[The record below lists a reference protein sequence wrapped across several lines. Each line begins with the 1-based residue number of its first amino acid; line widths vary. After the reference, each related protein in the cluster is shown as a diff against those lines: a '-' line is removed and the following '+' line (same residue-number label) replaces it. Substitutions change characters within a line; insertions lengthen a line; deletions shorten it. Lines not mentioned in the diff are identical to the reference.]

1 MLDFNQFEEKI
12 KTINSNLRNKYK
24 KYFSIS
30 NEEFRKSL
38 EENVGEVENFE
49 KLSQKELEKID
60 DLVGVDGSVNRCG
73 GAYPHYI
80 EMFQGLAKSTKYEE
94 VYVSDIYTPTLNDS
108 FEIEEKREKLLATI
122 EIESALEYIKKRKP
136 QVLMM
141 DGGFIRYKINC
152 PEHFKDLR
160 EICQKQNIILF
171 GVIKDIKTGILAR
184 ALSLDRSI
192 YDREL
197 LFNRFKI
204 GQALL
209 IKNEVNKKYIEKGL
223 GEGFSSAF
231 IRTSNFPGVVGI
243 DILDVQ
249 ENYLRFV
256 SRLVY
261 SLTPINSRGIP
272 LWLDIVDKDVRI
284 TDELIKASLESY
296 LDRDLYE
303 RFFVSERDKRTL

>member
-1 MLDFNQFEEKI
+1 M
-12 KTINSNLRNKYK
+12 
-24 KYFSIS
+24 
-30 NEEFRKSL
+30 
-38 EENVGEVENFE
+38 
-49 KLSQKELEKID
+49 
-60 DLVGVDGSVNRCG
+60 
-73 GAYPHYI
+73 
-80 EMFQGLAKSTKYEE
+80 
-94 VYVSDIYTPTLNDS
+94 
-108 FEIEEKREKLLATI
+108 
-122 EIESALEYIKKRKP
+122 
-136 QVLMM
+136 
-141 DGGFIRYKINC
+141 
-152 PEHFKDLR
+152 
-160 EICQKQNIILF
+160 
-171 GVIKDIKTGILAR
+171 
-184 ALSLDRSI
+184 
-192 YDREL
+192 
-197 LFNRFKI
+197 
-204 GQALL
+204 
-209 IKNEVNKKYIEKGL
+209 

>member
-30 NEEFRKSL
+30 NEEFLKSL
-38 EENVGEVENFE
+38 EENVGEIENFE

-152 PEHFKDLR
+152 PENFKDLR
-160 EICQKQNIILF
+160 EICQKQNIIL
-171 GVIKDIKTGILAR
+171 
-184 ALSLDRSI
+184 
-192 YDREL
+192 
-197 LFNRFKI
+197 
-204 GQALL
+204 
-209 IKNEVNKKYIEKGL
+209 
-223 GEGFSSAF
+223 
-231 IRTSNFPGVVGI
+231 
-243 DILDVQ
+243 
-249 ENYLRFV
+249 
-256 SRLVY
+256 
-261 SLTPINSRGIP
+261 
-272 LWLDIVDKDVRI
+272 
-284 TDELIKASLESY
+284 
-296 LDRDLYE
+296 
-303 RFFVSERDKRTL
+303 